1 MARLQNILDDF
12 NEAIADVAVA
22 WQEQRGNFTDNKIEQ
37 FGTNIL
43 RPISNAGAKLNLQA
57 EQLGSTLKK
66 ISGSGTDRPL
76 LGGMKFA
83 ANWNEHFI
91 YKGFLC
97 ARTVD
102 PFCGSNG
109 VSGTGLQY
117 SSCRVEKLIR

>member
-66 ISGSGTDRPL
+66 LADQ
-76 LGGMKFA
+76 
-83 ANWNEHFI
+83 
-91 YKGFLC
+91 
-97 ARTVD
+97 
-102 PFCGSNG
+102 
-109 VSGTGLQY
+109 GLIDSY
-117 SSCRVEKLIR
+117 